1 MAANRSPLRAS
12 VTGLPVGLFPE
23 LTRLAP
29 IAARAQ
35 PLVGTAVVTAVGRLP
50 HTPIDRGSGGGCLML
65 VLLLL
70 LLLLLVLLV
79 LLVASGPACP
89 APDDAAKDTAGN
101 SSSPSPPRHLCL
113 LSVPSSFSSSDE
125 GADCSDEDTKPGCR
139 FFGDSSASSP
149 SVTPSSSAIVIT
161 ADDAGADADAD
172 VDVDVDVDADTDADT
187 GADGCTL
194 LTAAKATLAAHELGF
209 AATTEDNDDA
219 VAEDDGPTSLAAAS
233 VIDEVPDTAA
243 PAVASATCWLFC
255 CCGCCGCCC
264 VAADDD
270 DAADTAGG
278 LVGRAVLR
286 VLPMPQGSRGS
297 RFTDGGEFDDAPPP
311 LASLLLAA
319 SLPPLPPLARSC
331 C

>member
-1 MAANRSPLRAS
+1 
-12 VTGLPVGLFPE
+12 
-23 LTRLAP
+23 
-29 IAARAQ
+29 
-35 PLVGTAVVTAVGRLP
+35 
-50 HTPIDRGSGGGCLML
+50 ML

-70 LLLLLVLLV
+70 LLLLLVCWCCCRLRPHLSTLTTPRTPRKLV
-79 LLVASGPACP
+79 E
-89 APDDAAKDTAGN
+89 
-101 SSSPSPPRHLCL
+101 PSPRHLCL
-113 LSVPSSFSSSDE
+113 LSVPRRSRRRMKARTAATKTLARLSFLRRSSHLHRP
-125 GADCSDEDTKPGCR
+125 C
-139 FFGDSSASSP
+139 
-149 SVTPSSSAIVIT
+149 PSSSAIVIT

-172 VDVDVDVDADTDADT
+172 VDIDVDVDADTDADT

-219 VAEDDGPTSLAAAS
+219 VAEDDGPASLAAAS